1 MRSIRDWFVSKKRF
15 LEKLDFASKITET
28 FHHGA
33 EKMWQPPPKFFLPL
47 LHQFRKCLFPLWR
60 KHPEYSKTHQQFVFN
75 IWGSYGQ
82 GWRITLIII
91 SIIFT
96 CEFWFAS
103 VTEIVYQWLDI
114 LKKVTRIM
122 DQWLENI
129 RGVIVIMVQ
138 WLDNLKSVTGIVY
151 QWLDNLESVT
161 VIMDQWLDNHK
172 SAI

>member
-1 MRSIRDWFVSKKRF
+1 MEYKWPDMHIFWIFPQRSRSGIRDFQIFSQRSRSQNRDLEIPQRLRSKSIELRSIRDWFVSKKRF

-33 EKMWQPPPKFFLPL
+33 EKMWQPPPKFSLPL

-103 VTEIVYQWLDI
+103 VT
-114 LKKVTRIM
+114 
-122 DQWLENI
+122 
-129 RGVIVIMVQ
+129 
-138 WLDNLKSVTGIVY
+138 GIVY
-151 QWLDNLESVT
+151 QW
-161 VIMDQWLDNHK
+161 
-172 SAI
+172 